1 MKNLL
6 TTAGLAAILAAAGT
20 ATFAQ
25 STVFT
30 GSDIVEDRNDDLAD
44 AIEDDAERDLDRFG
58 NEGLRQGFS
67 GSFALRAT
75 AQDGN
80 TESFDLGIGTDL
92 NYVTGPNGFEFAL
105 NYVYGEDDGTKT
117 EESLFYDAQYT
128 RDFNPRFYGFAKI
141 VGSVDEFSAFDNDTF
156 AGFGVG
162 YRIYNTDDIQWSVQA
177 GPGYRFASLDSAIE
191 GDIDEVALAISS
203 NYSNRLGNTRALV
216 TNDTDIITSETD
228 TVVLNDLALAY
239 ALSGNLALRTSL
251 QTEYHTDP
259 QPGFDD
265 TDNTLGV
272 SVVYSF

>member
-6 TTAGLAAILAAAGT
+6 TTAGIAAILALGAT

-25 STVFT
+25 TTVFT

-58 NEGLRQGFS
+58 NEGRPQGFD
-67 GSFALRAT
+67 GSFALRAVGSE
-75 AQDGN
+75 GN
-80 TESFDLGIGTDL
+80 TESFDVGLGANLG
-92 NYVTGPNGFEFAL
+92 YVAGPNGFDFSL
-105 NYVYGEDDGTKT
+105 SYIYGEDDGTKT

-141 VGSVDEFSAFDNDTF
+141 VGSIDEFSAFDNDTF

-162 YRIYNTDDIQWSVQA
+162 YRIINDSDIQWSVQA
-177 GPGYRFASLDSAIE
+177 GPGYRFASIDSALE
-191 GDIDEVALAISS
+191 GDIDEVALAVSS
-203 NYSNRLGNTRALV
+203 DYSNRLGQMAVL

-228 TVVLNDLALAY
+228 TVVLNDLAVSY
-239 ALSGNLALRTSL
+239 SLSGNLALRTSL
-251 QTEYHTDP
+251 LTEYHTDP
-259 QPGFDD
+259 QPTFEH

-272 SVVYSF
+272 SLVYNF